1 MPHYLI
7 QVAYTPEAWAS
18 MVANPQ
24 DRIAAVTPAVERLG
38 GKIVGGWVSFGD
50 YDVVAIADMPDN
62 ASAAA
67 FSMAASAGGGVRP
80 SRRRRSCPRARPSR
94 QCERRGALGT
104 RRPRSG

>member
-7 QVAYTPEAWAS
+7 QVTYTPEAWAS

-62 ASAAA
+62 VSAAA
-67 FSMAASAGGGVRP
+67 FSMAASAGGGVRAFKTTP
-80 SRRRRSCPRARPSR
+80 LMSTSEAVEAMRKA
-94 QCERRGALGT
+94 GG
-104 RRPRSG
+104 SGYSPPA